1 MQYFHLLHQKTQAAQ
16 IANVSLAPVPV
27 GGPVNNIPTVTG
39 LPPISPSPASQS
51 SIPATQILTT
61 QTNLGY
67 FLLLLWKKKMK
78 KWILQIPLSML
89 VGVGDGIKKK

>member
-61 QTNLGY
+61 QTQSR
-67 FLLLLWKKKMK
+67 LLSTAPVEEEDEEMDPTDITVNAGWG
-78 KWILQIPLSML
+78 W
-89 VGVGDGIKKK
+89 G